1 MAKKNKSKHA
11 SAARKV
17 VLVAVVVGASVVL
30 LGWVWWAQSYNKPQ
44 KAFEDMLDISL
55 RTSGITRHITEK
67 NGQGVLDQTTRVTF
81 SGQSNA
87 RTTTILTQ
95 ETGNGA
101 SKVVTET
108 LGIALNDYVRYQ
120 AIDTNQ
126 TKMNG
131 QPMDFKSI
139 LGVWGKSGS
148 PADTTQPPARLLNES
163 LFGVVPFAE
172 LSHTARAGL
181 LKTMK
186 AKDVYHVDYGKVTS
200 RRENGRPVFVYSVS
214 INPASYIDMLKQ
226 FAKEL
231 GSNQLDGVNSSQ
243 FMGRPAQ
250 ALEFSVDKL
259 SHQLVRIHYANSNR
273 DEAYS
278 GYGLVEA
285 LNIPKNTISIT
296 ELQNRLQ
303 QLQ

>member
-17 VLVAVVVGASVVL
+17 VLVTVIVGVSVVVF
-30 LGWVWWAQSYNKPQ
+30 GWVWWARSYNKPQ

-55 RTSGITRHITEK
+55 RTPGVTRHITEK
-67 NGQGVLDQTTRVTF
+67 NGQGAVDQTTRVTLQ
-81 SGQSNA
+81 GQSNA

-101 SKVVTET
+101 STVVTET
-108 LGIALNDYVRYQ
+108 LGTAQNDYVRYQ

-139 LGVWGKSGS
+139 LGLWGKGGS

-172 LSHTARAGL
+172 LGRGARANL

-186 AKDVYHVDYGKVTS
+186 TKDVYHVDYGKVANRS
-200 RRENGRPVFVYSVS
+200 ENGRPVFVYSVS

-226 FAKEL
+226 FAREL
-231 GSNQLDGVNSSQ
+231 GSHQLDGVNSSQ
-243 FMGRPAQ
+243 FTGRPARV
-250 ALEFSVDKL
+250 LEFSVDKL
-259 SHQLVRIHYANSNR
+259 SHQLVRVHYVSSNR
-273 DEAYS
+273 DETYS